1 MLFESGVIVVS
12 KVLQRCLE
20 VASKLLLAVKFVL
33 LQNIPQQHKK
43 VPLSPVSKRKWYDM
57 KQIK

>member
-20 VASKLLLAVKFVL
+20 VEWGIADWWRERITVV
-33 LQNIPQQHKK
+33 
-43 VPLSPVSKRKWYDM
+43 
-57 KQIK
+57 